1 MKSKFY
7 KTSLDDKNFIGLF
20 INNIDEDIIKELTN
34 MDISSEETI
43 FTVVPSSN
51 SLYAVIKIKDVGN

>member
-20 INNIDEDIIKELTN
+20 INNIDEDIIKELIN